1 MPLTRD
7 VKETIRARIKRDPEF
22 GEELLKEGIECL
34 LAGEVGTG
42 KILLRD
48 YIDATIGFRELGEL
62 TAKRSSSLIHM
73 FGPESNPQAR
83 NLLGVIGRLQEHKD
97 LRIKVQV
104 VQAA

>member
-34 LAGEVGTG
+34 LAGEMDTG

-48 YIDATIGFRELGEL
+48 YITPPQSP
-62 TAKRSSSLIHM
+62 SS
-73 FGPESNPQAR
+73 GAQRVCRVAR
-83 NLLGVIGRLQEHKD
+83 GIS
-97 LRIKVQV
+97 
-104 VQAA
+104 

>member
-34 LAGEVGTG
+34 LAGEVNTG

-48 YIDATIGFRELGEL
+48 YIDATIGFSG
-62 TAKRSSSLIHM
+62 T
-73 FGPESNPQAR
+73 
-83 NLLGVIGRLQEHKD
+83 GRTDRKTV
-97 LRIKVQV
+97 K
-104 VQAA
+104 

>member
-48 YIDATIGFRELGEL
+48 YMDATMAFTIHPQP
-62 TAKRSSSLIHM
+62 KSST
-73 FGPESNPQAR
+73 
-83 NLLGVIGRLQEHKD
+83 
-97 LRIKVQV
+97 
-104 VQAA
+104 

>member
-7 VKETIRARIKRDPEF
+7 VKETIRARIERDPEF

-48 YIDATIGFRELGEL
+48 YIDATMAFTIHPLP
-62 TAKRSSSLIHM
+62 KSST
-73 FGPESNPQAR
+73 
-83 NLLGVIGRLQEHKD
+83 
-97 LRIKVQV
+97 
-104 VQAA
+104 

>member
-48 YIDATIGFRELGEL
+48 YITPPQSPSSGALREC
-62 TAKRSSSLIHM
+62 RV
-73 FGPESNPQAR
+73 AR
-83 NLLGVIGRLQEHKD
+83 GIS
-97 LRIKVQV
+97 
-104 VQAA
+104 